1 MNKYITVPS
10 EALSAKPIVNKK
22 AKKKNERTETV
33 AVNCG

>member
-22 AKKKNERTETV
+22 AKKKMREPRQ
-33 AVNCG
+33 